1 MKLLWLCNNA
11 PGLIRTAL
19 TGKEAGEVNWVDH
32 VLSDL
37 RHQDVTMRILYR
49 GGGEPG
55 QLDAFC
61 SYAPVSETPAHL
73 YRPELSQAFQ
83 KELDAYQ
90 PDVIHIWGVEYHH
103 ALAMVNAAKAA
114 GMLDR
119 TVASIQGLCCR
130 IASHFTDGLPK
141 SALHLQTFRDFLRRD
156 SIANQQRVHAQ
167 RGELE
172 IAALQTLLHVIGRT
186 DWDRESVL
194 EINPKLTYHFCNETL
209 RKPFYEGQWSY
220 EACEKHSIFA
230 SSCVYPI
237 KGFHLLLAAMPE
249 VLRQYPD
256 ARINVCGRSFL
267 QSGLRQNGYEKY
279 LAGLAK
285 KYGLTDKITC
295 LGSLSAGQMKENY
308 LKANVF
314 VLPSTMENSP
324 NSLGEAMLLGV
335 PCVAADAGGVRDLMH
350 TGEGFAYQ
358 STAPYMLAEY
368 IMEVFDRQEQAQ
380 EMGARARAHALQTHD
395 PERNLKD
402 LLKAYGSVAKG
413 EK

>member
-61 SYAPVSETPAHL
+61 SYAPVPETPAHL
-73 YRPELSQAFQ
+73 YRPELAQAFQ
-83 KELDAYQ
+83 KELEAYQ

-130 IASHFTDGLPK
+130 IAPHFTDGLPK
-141 SALHLQTFRDFLRRD
+141 SALHPQTFRDFLRRD

-167 RGELE
+167 RGKLE
-172 IAALQTLLHVIGRT
+172 IQALQTLRHVIGRT
-186 DWDRESVL
+186 DWDRETVL

-256 ARINVCGRSFL
+256 ARINVCGRPFL

-285 KYGLTDKITC
+285 KYGLTDKITY
-295 LGSLSAGQMKENY
+295 LGSLSAGQMKKNY

-324 NSLGEAMLLGV
+324 NSLGEAMLLGT
-335 PCVAADAGGVRDLMH
+335 PSVAADVGGVASILDPEEGILCPPVSPEAIAQGICRVFALKDQAAAM
-350 TGEGFAYQ
+350 GE
-358 STAPYMLAEY
+358 
-368 IMEVFDRQEQAQ
+368 
-380 EMGARARAHALQTHD
+380 RARAHARITHD
-395 PERNLKD
+395 PKTNLD
-402 LLKAYGSVAKG
+402 TLLAIYRQLSEGA
-413 EK
+413 